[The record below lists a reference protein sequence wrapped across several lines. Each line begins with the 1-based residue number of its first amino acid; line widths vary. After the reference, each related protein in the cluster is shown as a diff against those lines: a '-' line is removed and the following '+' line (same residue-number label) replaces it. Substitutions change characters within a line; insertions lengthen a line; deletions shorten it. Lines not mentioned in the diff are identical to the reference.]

1 MSGKVLITGGAGFM
15 GFHLARHLVEGG
27 YRVDLVDSLAR
38 GVRDPELEELLSRP
52 RATLIVRDLLN
63 PDALDDLAD
72 DYDFVIHLAALL
84 GVANV
89 RQRPYDVLTFNDI
102 LLQRMIDFCRRQKAL
117 RRLLFPSTSE
127 VYGGTLRYFDMP
139 VPTPESTPL
148 AVNDLAEPRTSYM
161 LSKILGE
168 ALCRYSGLPF
178 TIFRPHNVYGPRMGL
193 SHVVP
198 ELLKKARDLGN
209 DEALEVYS
217 PSHKRTFCY
226 VSDAVEM
233 IVRMM
238 ETPSCE
244 GETLNVGNEEPEV
257 AIGELARI
265 ILKTVG
271 RDNDILPM
279 PDTPGSPQRRAPDM
293 TRTTGLIGFR
303 AQVDPADGVART
315 YRWYREKIFEG
326 GGVSAR

>member
-15 GFHLARHLVEGG
+15 GFHLAKRLAEDG

-102 LLQRMIDFCRRQKAL
+102 LLQRMIDFSRRQKAL